1 MVHVQ
6 RELAPCWHDK
16 RATLVATAVC
26 HKNHQNGV
34 DASTIVIDTST
45 TEAAT
50 SAAPPTIPA
59 RRDGFLVFRIPG
71 RMNARAVRPIMKQ
84 IRRALWA
91 AAKQQVQ
98 PEEAAKMLEVIPPE
112 RRFLLYYRDAQ
123 LDRDLERYRL
133 YAHEGLRF
141 RAIARLN
148 APPGPGGR

>member
-34 DASTIVIDTST
+34 DASTLVIDTST
-45 TEAAT
+45 TEPAT
-50 SAAPPTIPA
+50 SAAPATTRA

-84 IRRALWA
+84 IRRAPSA
-91 AAKQQVQ
+91 ASTQQVE
-98 PEEAAKMLEVIPPE
+98 PEEASQMSRSHPARAQVPA
-112 RRFLLYYRDAQ
+112 LL
-123 LDRDLERYRL
+123 
-133 YAHEGLRF
+133 
-141 RAIARLN
+141 
-148 APPGPGGR
+148 P